1 MRTPLFLA
9 ILLALPAAAQEFQFA
24 LPLSGAI
31 FHSPDRSIRLIL
43 GFAGAARLSDPV
55 LDGLDAAFLAP
66 DGARALVARD
76 GQLLVARE
84 LRSGSPSLE
93 SSGAHACADLV
104 AWSDNSATAAVYC
117 RASGAVQLLRKL
129 DSSLPADVEAVDAS
143 SLLGRL
149 VAIAVDPRG
158 VSVVAAFEPG
168 GLWRLQP
175 GEPPRLLGA
184 LAAPVAIAFDPAGD
198 AVFAADRE
206 RCQILEIRQAATAP
220 EMSVFASLPPPE
232 CDPGGLAFANHG
244 TRLLL
249 TDTKARTVRAY
260 DLRQRAVTAETLL
273 DFAPTAFFPL
283 ISGSLYRLNSPEQAD
298 EPLYIF
304 NVAQGAAHFV
314 PAAGRR

>member
-1 MRTPLFLA
+1 MRTPQFLA
-9 ILLALPAAAQEFQFA
+9 ILLALPAVAQEFQFA

-66 DGARALVARD
+66 DGARALVTRD

-84 LRSGSPSLE
+84 LRSGSPLLE
-93 SSGAHACADLV
+93 TSGADACADVV
-104 AWSDNSATAAVYC
+104 AWSDDSATAAVYC
-117 RASGAVQLLRKL
+117 RASGAVRLFRKL
-129 DSSLPADVEAVDAS
+129 NLAAPPDVAAVDTS
-143 SLLGRL
+143 SVMGRL
-149 VAIAVDPRG
+149 VAIAVDPHG
-158 VSVVAAFEPG
+158 SSVAAAFEPG

-184 LAAPVAIAFDPAGD
+184 LAAPVAVAFNPAGD

-206 RCQILEIRQAATAP
+206 QCQILEIRHAATAP
-220 EMSVFASLPPPE
+220 EMTVFASLPPPE
-232 CDPGGLAFANHG
+232 CDPSGLAFANQG

-260 DLRQRAVTAETLL
+260 DLRQRAVTAEILL
-273 DFAPTAFFPL
+273 DFAPTAFLPL
-283 ISGSLYRLNSPEQAD
+283 ISGALYRLNSPEQAD

>member
-1 MRTPLFLA
+1 M
-9 ILLALPAAAQEFQFA
+9 LLALPAAAQEFQFD

-66 DGARALVARD
+66 DGARALVTRD
-76 GQLLVARE
+76 GQMLVARE
-84 LRSGSPSLE
+84 LRSGSPSLDA
-93 SSGAHACADLV
+93 SGAGACADVV
-104 AWSDNSATAAVYC
+104 AWSDDSATAAVYC

-129 DSSLPADVEAVDAS
+129 NLSVPPDVEAVDAS
-143 SLLGRL
+143 SVMGHLIAL
-149 VAIAVDPRG
+149 AVDPQG
-158 VSVVAAFEPG
+158 VSVAAAFEPG

-184 LAAPVAIAFDPAGD
+184 LAAPVAVAFSPAGD
-198 AVFAADRE
+198 VFAADRE
-206 RCQILEIRQAATAP
+206 RCQILEVRHAATTP
-220 EMSVFASLPPPE
+220 EMTVFASLPPPD
-232 CDPGGLAFANHG
+232 CDPSGLAFASLG

-260 DLRQRAVTAETLL
+260 DLRQRAVAAETLL
-273 DFAPTAFFPL
+273 DFAPTAFHPL

-304 NVAQGAAHFV
+304 NVAQGAAQFV